1 MDDLKEIQK
10 NLAVDRDIIKQ
21 EKEILQE
28 RVQTQN
34 EDLMS
39 MKD

>member
-28 RVQTQN
+28 RV
-34 EDLMS
+34 
-39 MKD
+39 